1 MDISESFPGR
11 PGGNGKGKKELPQ
24 EERTL
29 KQERW
34 SSLFYKLRDEN
45 LTDEQRE
52 ITKRELEE
60 LRKEI
65 T

>member
-1 MDISESFPGR
+1 MQETFSGR
-11 PGGNGKGKKELPQ
+11 PGNGREAKRELSQKER
-24 EERTL
+24 EA

-45 LTDEQRE
+45 LTNEQRE
-52 ITKRELEE
+52 ITKKELEE

>member
-1 MDISESFPGR
+1 MEAPELFPSQI
-11 PGGNGKGKKELPQ
+11 GNDGQVHRELPQ
-24 EERTL
+24 KEREA

-45 LTDEQRE
+45 ITDAERE
-52 ITKRELEE
+52 RTKEELEE

>member
-1 MDISESFPGR
+1 MPEVFHNYSE
-11 PGGNGKGKKELPQ
+11 NKGEVKRELPQ
-24 EERTL
+24 KEREA

-45 LTDEQRE
+45 ITGEQRE
-52 ITKRELEE
+52 SMKKELEE

>member
-1 MDISESFPGR
+1 MQETFS
-11 PGGNGKGKKELPQ
+11 GNSREVKRELPQ
-24 EERTL
+24 REREA

-34 SSLFYKLRDEN
+34 SSLFYKLRDES
-45 LTDEQRE
+45 LTEEQRE
-52 ITKRELEE
+52 TTKKELEE

>member
-1 MDISESFPGR
+1 MQETFL
-11 PGGNGKGKKELPQ
+11 NHQGKKELSQ
-24 EERTL
+24 KEREA
-29 KQERW
+29 KQELW
-34 SSLFYKLRDEN
+34 SSLFYKLRDEA

-52 ITKRELEE
+52 ATKKELEE